1 MPSTLPA
8 YIGVDPGQSGGLILL
23 DDTMVKSTPMPETER
38 DIWDWFDHIRQT
50 TDIAPRAM
58 IEKVHSMPKQGVA
71 SSFKFGRGYGGL
83 RMALIAAGIPFEEV
97 TPQAWQKA
105 LAIPKRSK
113 TETPVQWKNRLKAL
127 AQQLYP
133 DIKVTLKLADALL
146 IATYCQRK
154 HTGTL

>member
-1 MPSTLPA
+1 
-8 YIGVDPGQSGGLILL
+8 
-23 DDTMVKSTPMPETER
+23 
-38 DIWDWFDHIRQT
+38 
-50 TDIAPRAM
+50 M